1 MAVSEY
7 KMKIKTPLSG
17 NGFNGVNVVSIIT
30 DSGEKATAFLTG
42 MQEYLPNHAVA
53 GLSQDLI
60 AMPSSVLPASGTY
73 TDVRIGRFNLKS
85 ARRRKSVYLPLKPDA
100 DLDSVISLIEANF
113 VDEGADGSG
122 TSAFKVESFSVSG
135 QNVIAA
141 GAVQPPSGTIV

>member
-7 KMKIKTPLSG
+7 KMRIKVPVG
-17 NGFNGVNVVSIIT
+17 GGAFNGNSVVSVIT

-73 TDVRIGRFNLKS
+73 TDVRVGRFSLKS
-85 ARRRKSVYLPLKPDA
+85 ARRRKNIYLPLKPDA

-122 TSAFKVESFSVSG
+122 TSPFKVESFSVSG
-135 QNVIAA
+135 QNVVAA
-141 GAVQPPSGTIV
+141 GAVQPPAGTIV